1 MATSIYES
9 GYINLIDGTELYI
22 TPLKIK
28 YMRMFMN
35 EFNNMRNVES
45 EDERIDVLLECCRVA
60 MQQYYPSIKTKDDVE
75 DNIDMKTMYSLLKIS
90 GGVDLEAKDE
100 EPKKQEPETK
110 GTTWEEMD
118 LAALEA
124 EAFLIGIW
132 KDYEELEAS
141 LSLPELTAT
150 LNSKRE
156 ADYAEKKFLA
166 AIQGVDLDKESGKED
181 PWEAM
186 KARVFSRGQ
195 TSDANDVL
203 ALQGQNATRNGFGI
217 GMGLDYER
225 IE

>member
-1 MATSIYES
+1 
-9 GYINLIDGTELYI
+9 
-22 TPLKIK
+22 
-28 YMRMFMN
+28 MRMFMN